1 MILSPDMLIVS
12 EQGAQQDRVSVYEDH
27 LLLSSII
34 VRLGGAIDFSFYDL
48 DLSFFLY
55 GDLDLLS
62 SMDEVGK

>member
-34 VRLGGAIDFSFYDL
+34 VQLGGAI
-48 DLSFFLY
+48 Y